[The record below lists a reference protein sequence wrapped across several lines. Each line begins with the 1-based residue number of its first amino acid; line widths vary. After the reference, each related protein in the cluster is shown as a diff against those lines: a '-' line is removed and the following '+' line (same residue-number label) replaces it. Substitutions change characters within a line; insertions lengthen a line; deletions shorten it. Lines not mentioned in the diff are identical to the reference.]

1 MSEATIDSMMGALQ
15 RLKDVRIWLTI
26 FGQRERGLIMPYAN
40 QRLAERRG
48 QQQLEEIQVG
58 SQQANS
64 TPAALREESPSPRH
78 RVWIN
83 LSYASYKPL
92 FYPSSLIHVQS
103 DFNNHNHFSCIVTH
117 PEVRCFGTLE
127 MSCLWWTYALRF
139 PLREVSLIQDPVS
152 LPHSS
157 PALFRHVVWH
167 MKGTECQ
174 PCLAPRLQISLDGV
188 RRHHRRTYGWNA
200 KSRRKVPISPQRT
213 KGSRASMVWSA

>member
-139 PLREVSLIQDPVS
+139 PPPRSFAYTGPCFSASLISGSVS
-152 LPHSS
+152 PRRVTYEGNWMSTVPCSS
-157 PALFRHVVWH
+157 ATNIIRRCEKASQTNIRV
-167 MKGTECQ
+167 ECQ
-174 PCLAPRLQISLDGV
+174 
-188 RRHHRRTYGWNA
+188 
-200 KSRRKVPISPQRT
+200 K
-213 KGSRASMVWSA
+213 